1 MIQQSERV
9 KIIKFVFG
17 GFFIVLSGC
26 HFFNLYTPVYVIY
39 PGIMVLAIG
48 IIGILKGILK
58 KKDSKII
65 RSIETGVGISAIVVG
80 LFIFI
85 VFHDDVTTRS
95 SWLFFLFIIIQGIG
109 FILTGITQI
118 NKARAIS
125 LLLLVLGIIFILLTG
140 LYFTHPVLSHQM
152 IGVLLSIHLFLVGIE
167 IIKGAIGDKAVK
179 RSNL

>member
-1 MIQQSERV
+1 MIQKYERV

-26 HFFNLYTPVYVIY
+26 HFFNLITPAYVIY
-39 PGIMVLAIG
+39 PGMMVLAIG

-85 VFHDDVTTRS
+85 VFHNDVTTRS

-125 LLLLVLGIIFILLTG
+125 LLLVVLGIIFIFLTG
-140 LYFTHPVLSHQM
+140 LYFTYPVLSHQM
-152 IGVLLSIHLFLVGIE
+152 IGVLLSIHLFLIGIE
-167 IIKGAIGDKAVK
+167 IITSSRGKKTVNP
-179 RSNL
+179 SF